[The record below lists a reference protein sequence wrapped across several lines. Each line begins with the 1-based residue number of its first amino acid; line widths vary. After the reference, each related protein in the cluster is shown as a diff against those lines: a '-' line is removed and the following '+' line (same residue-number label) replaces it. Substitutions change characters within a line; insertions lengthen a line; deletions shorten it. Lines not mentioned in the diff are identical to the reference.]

1 MRAVFLSP
9 SAFGTA
15 FGTRRAGRAGLSL
28 GMALGALSTGCTG
41 TISGGQPGVDAET
54 TVTHAVVIV
63 ERTADTT
70 EGTRAAVSAR
80 FARVAA
86 GASAGDTLR
95 AIGANFE
102 LPARGMC
109 ASIRA
114 GDGAGTTGADAV
126 PFVELLDVGRISV
139 DVAGSVTSL
148 VPRQLPYVTD
158 VVTGTVYAKAAEQT
172 LLPAST
178 LYGVHATGTADV
190 PAFDVS
196 AVAPGDPSD
205 VVIMQETSPGN
216 VVAQGSTIDF
226 SWPREVTVP
235 ADVLYVEIQPAL
247 SAVAVSG
254 VGAVGAVGAPQPAIR
269 CVLGDAP
276 GARSGDEGLLHGA
289 IPTSLLGDAGSLV
302 VHRVHTEPLQ
312 LRGVDDGELRFDFA
326 RVVGYVRQ

>member
-1 MRAVFLSP
+1 MRAVLLSP
-9 SAFGTA
+9 TGIVRVSA
-15 FGTRRAGRAGLSL
+15 
-28 GMALGALSTGCTG
+28 GMALGAFTAGCTG
-41 TISGGQPGVDAET
+41 TISGAQPGVDAET
-54 TVTHAVVIV
+54 TVTHAVVVV

-102 LPARGMC
+102 LPSRGSC

-158 VVTGTVYAKAAEQT
+158 VVTGTVYAKAAEQA

-205 VVIMQETSPGN
+205 VVIVQETSPGS
-216 VVAQGSTIDF
+216 VVASGGAASIDF
-226 SWPREVTVP
+226 SWPRQAP
-235 ADVLYVEIQPAL
+235 LPALAAQADVLYVEIQPAL
-247 SAVAVSG
+247 SAVAVPGVPG
-254 VGAVGAVGAPQPAIR
+254 VGTRRATIR
-269 CVLGDAP
+269 CVLDGT
-276 GARSGDEGLLHGA
+276 SGEDGLLRGG
-289 IPTSLLGDAGSLV
+289 IPTSLLDDAGSLV
-302 VHRVHTEPLQ
+302 VHRVRTEPLQ